1 MKFETDDCQKSY
13 EELKAK
19 GIVFMQPPTKRDY
32 STEAL
37 LTDGCGNWFSLTKY

>member
-13 EELKAK
+13 EEFKAK

-32 STEAL
+32 SPEAL
-37 LTDGCGNWFSLTKY
+37 STDRCGNWFSLTQY